1 MVRALVLALAAGV
14 ALCCA
19 PMGAQDQDVVLGQM
33 YGQGVHAFFAGDYL
47 EAHRLF
53 TAAIEAGSK
62 DPRVFYYRGLCLI
75 NLQRPE
81 QAPADFQRGA
91 ELESSEEG
99 RIYNVGRALERVQG
113 HTRLE
118 LEKYRVKARMAR
130 LSEERRV
137 QQLRFEQL
145 RGQQGVIGQQGQT
158 RPKLPAEPLPKPIEP
173 GELDPFS
180 APKTKPQQPPP
191 PGDKPVESPAELQPP
206 VAEPEPPQPQPSE
219 PPTMPEQPPAKP
231 EPQPEPAVE
240 PVPPKEVPGK
250 PAVID
255 PFEVPSQPQPPK
267 PAEPEPGQ
275 TEPAMPSQPGA
286 EPGASPPGAGGA
298 SVLGALRR
306 GIIRAAAGDQLG
318 GGVAPEAQPAP
329 LFPPPVQE
337 KPTPAP
343 PPPDN
348 ADQEPTPPAPKSEEP
363 TPPAPPAPPAP
374 PNASDD
380 PFSLPV
386 PSKPTGPMK
395 PAVEDPFSLEPPA
408 PKSKP

>member
-1 MVRALVLALAAGV
+1 MVRALVLALAATV

-19 PMGAQDQDVVLGQM
+19 PLGAQDIVLGQM

-62 DPRVFYYRGLCLI
+62 DPRAYYYRGLCLL

-130 LSEERRV
+130 LSEERRL
-137 QQLRFEQL
+137 QQMRFEQL
-145 RGQQGVIGQQGQT
+145 RGQQGAVGQQGQT
-158 RPKLPAEPLPKPIEP
+158 KPELPAEPLPKPIEP

-180 APKTKPQQPPP
+180 APKTKPQPPAP
-191 PGDKPVESPAELQPP
+191 PGDKPVESPAEPQPP
-206 VAEPEPPQPQPSE
+206 VAEPKPPQPQPSE
-219 PPTMPEQPPAKP
+219 PPAMPEQPPAKP
-231 EPQPEPAVE
+231 EPQPESKPEPAVE
-240 PVPPKEVPGK
+240 PAPPKEVPGK

-267 PAEPEPGQ
+267 PVEPQPGQ
-275 TEPAMPSQPGA
+275 TEPGMPSQPGA
-286 EPGASPPGAGGA
+286 EPGASPPGTGRT

-306 GIIRAAAGDQLG
+306 AVTKAAAGDQSG
-318 GGVAPEAQPAP
+318 EGVAPKAQPVP

-337 KPTPAP
+337 KPNPVP
-343 PPPDN
+343 PPPGN
-348 ADQEPTPPAPKSEEP
+348 TDQEPTPPAPKTEEP
-363 TPPAPPAPPAP
+363 TPPAPPAPPK
-374 PNASDD
+374 ASDD
-380 PFSLPV
+380 PFSVPV

>member
-1 MVRALVLALAAGV
+1 MVRALILALAATV

-19 PMGAQDQDVVLGQM
+19 PLGGQDIVLGQM

-62 DPRVFYYRGLCLI
+62 DPRVYYYRGLCLM

-99 RIYNVGRALERVQG
+99 RVYNVGRALERVQG

-145 RGQQGVIGQQGQT
+145 REQQSVIGQQGQT
-158 RPKLPAEPLPKPIEP
+158 KPELPAEPLPKPIEP

-180 APKTKPQQPPP
+180 APKTKPQPPAP
-191 PGDKPVESPAELQPP
+191 PGDKPVESPAEPQPP
-206 VAEPEPPQPQPSE
+206 VAEPKPPQPQPSE
-219 PPTMPEQPPAKP
+219 PPAMPEQPPAKP
-231 EPQPEPAVE
+231 EPKPEPAVE
-240 PVPPKEVPGK
+240 PAPPKEVPGK

-255 PFEVPSQPQPPK
+255 PFEVPSQPQPPT
-267 PAEPEPGQ
+267 PVEPQPGQ
-275 TEPAMPSQPGA
+275 TEPGMPSQPGA
-286 EPGASPPGAGGA
+286 EPGASPPSTGRT

-306 GIIRAAAGDQLG
+306 AITKAAAGDQSG
-318 GGVAPEAQPAP
+318 EGVAPKAQPVP

-337 KPTPAP
+337 NPNPVP
-343 PPPDN
+343 PPPGN
-348 ADQEPTPPAPKSEEP
+348 TDQEPTPPAPKSEEP
-363 TPPAPPAPPAP
+363 TPPAPPAPPK
-374 PNASDD
+374 ASDD
-380 PFSLPV
+380 PFSAPV
-386 PSKPTGPMK
+386 PSKPSGPMK

>member
-1 MVRALVLALAAGV
+1 
-14 ALCCA
+14 
-19 PMGAQDQDVVLGQM
+19 MGAQDQDVVLGQM